1 MDKKQEEVEVM
12 ETEIIVDE
20 NYKKIIQAN
29 ASIRTMD
36 IKGKNYAE
44 VNQRIKAFRQ
54 VYPLGTIKT
63 DIEKLDFQFERDDK
77 ENDKQYRVVIMKT
90 TVMDKDG
97 TILGTGFAYEKEGS
111 TFINKTSYIENCET
125 SAVGRALG
133 MCGFGI
139 ETSVCSYEELQN
151 ALNNQKKEPEEP
163 KELSGK
169 KATEQQIIMIKDLYS
184 EEQIN
189 KMLANLKVNSLEEL
203 AIEQASEMV
212 QYKR

>member
-1 MDKKQEEVEVM
+1 MDKKQEELEVM
-12 ETEIIVDE
+12 ETEIVVDE

-54 VYPLGTIKT
+54 VYPLGTITT
-63 DIEKLDFQFERDDK
+63 DIEKLEDG
-77 ENDKQYRVVIMKT
+77 VVVMKT
-90 TVMDKDG
+90 SVTDNDG
-97 TILGTGFAYEKEGS
+97 IILGTGYAYEKEGS

-169 KATEQQIIMIKDLYS
+169 KATEQQIIMINDLYS

-203 AIEQASEMV
+203 AIEQANEMV